1 MKMTSQ
7 DYAELAEHS
16 YDREQSMARLAR
28 NREIVTLEAVQYKV
42 LEHVDNPRNGYQG
55 TIYQRMDSGEIIVAH
70 RGTEFERERLKDLL
84 LTDGA
89 MVIGRTNPQ
98 AADAIAL
105 TQRAL
110 EIAEKEGQLA
120 GRKPEVTVTGHS
132 LGGTLAQISA
142 HYYDLRGETFNAY
155 GAVSL
160 HHQVPRSGD
169 RVINHVTAAD
179 LVSSGSQHYG
189 QVRVYA
195 MPQEIEMLRG
205 RGYANNDSRM
215 FDPRNKLGAAI
226 DGLDSHDMHYFR
238 NVDGDGRADCS
249 VLSDPRTREL
259 AQEYASMIDK
269 YRRDVEDIRD
279 GLSTRLR
286 GPAGALLDG
295 INRLRGPLEPGE
307 PATREERERAAQ
319 EARQSH
325 ASPAGRS
332 SLRSPLG
339 ELGDEMDRRLYRTLY
354 GEDPVEVPL
363 RRQAP
368 VTEEAKRTH
377 PGPLQAANAVDK
389 SGYVDQLLQAARNN
403 DPEAIRAAT
412 QGLQQ
417 SVFGQAWQ
425 QRVDMLARASE
436 PIVAEQHQAQQPAL
450 GR

>member
-1 MKMTSQ
+1 MRMTSQ

-16 YDREQSMARLAR
+16 YDRAGNMHDLKDQQIILEG
-28 NREIVTLEAVQYKV
+28 VTYKV
-42 LEHVDNPRNGYQG
+42 LEHVDNSRNGYQG

-70 RGTEFERERLKDLL
+70 RGTEFERERWKDLV

-120 GRKPEVTVTGHS
+120 GHKPEVTVTGHS

-160 HHQVPRSGD
+160 HHQVPKGGD

-195 MPQEIEMLRG
+195 MPQEIEMLQG
-205 RGYANNDSRM
+205 RGYANNDSRV
-215 FDPRNKLGAAI
+215 FDPRNKLRAAI

-238 NVDGDGRADCS
+238 NVDGNGRADRS
-249 VLSDPRTREL
+249 VLSDPRMREL
-259 AQEYASMIDK
+259 AREYAPMIVK
-269 YRRDVEDIRD
+269 YRRDVEDMRD
-279 GLSTRLR
+279 ALSASLR
-286 GPAGALLDG
+286 GPGGALLDG

-307 PATREERERAAQ
+307 PAAREERERAAQ
-319 EARQSH
+319 EARQSR
-325 ASPAGRS
+325 ASPAGQS
-332 SLRSPLG
+332 SSRSPLG

-354 GEDPVEVPL
+354 GEDPVEIPL
-363 RRQAP
+363 RRQVP
-368 VTEEAKRTH
+368 VTEEASRAH
-377 PGPLQAANAVDK
+377 LGPLQSQAAEAAK
-389 SGYVDQLLQAARNN
+389 SDYVDQLLQAARDN
-403 DPEAIRAAT
+403 DPDAIRAAT

-417 SVFGQAWQ
+417 SAFGQAWQ
-425 QRVDMLARASE
+425 QRVDSLARASE
-436 PIVAEQHQAQQPAL
+436 LVQTEQQQAQQPAL